1 MLELKQINNL
11 FLSSRM
17 EVFYVVAKFTE
28 LEKEKIR
35 EELLKVAYR
44 FFVDKGFKNT
54 SLEDITSSVGI
65 AKSSFYIFFESKEI
79 LYMELLA
86 HEGEQIEKQVW
97 PKVIAAKDIRSAIKI
112 YLNEMALE
120 LEDKILTQRLVY
132 DLEEYKIVSRK
143 LNPDYVGSE
152 HLRSIVPLVEFIKLR
167 QDSNEIIDEEPGII
181 AGVLRAA
188 WLIGSQKGDLQQ
200 YNYERIKELLFEAVA
215 DRVTRF

>member
-1 MLELKQINNL
+1 M
-11 FLSSRM
+11 
-17 EVFYVVAKFTE
+17 AKFTE

-65 AKSSFYIFFESKEI
+65 EKSSFYIFFESKEI

>member
-1 MLELKQINNL
+1 M
-11 FLSSRM
+11 FLCSEK

-44 FFVDKGFKNT
+44 FFIDKGFKST

-152 HLRSIVPLVEFIKLR
+152 HLRSIVPLMEFIKLR

>member
-1 MLELKQINNL
+1 
-11 FLSSRM
+11 M

-35 EELLKVAYR
+35 EELLDVAYR
-44 FFVDKGFKNT
+44 FFIDKGFKST

-86 HEGEQIEKQVW
+86 YEGEQIEKQVW
-97 PKVIAAKDIRSAIKI
+97 PKVIAAEDIRSAIKI

-120 LEDKILTQRLVY
+120 LEDRILTQRLVY

-143 LNPDYVGSE
+143 LSTDYVGSE
-152 HLRSIVPLVEFIKLR
+152 HLRSIVPLMEFIKSR
-167 QDSNEIIDEEPGII
+167 QDSKEIIDEEPGII

-200 YNYERIKELLFEAVA
+200 YNYERIRELLFEAVA
-215 DRVTRF
+215 DRITRT

>member
-1 MLELKQINNL
+1 M
-11 FLSSRM
+11 
-17 EVFYVVAKFTE
+17 FYVVAKFTE

-44 FFVDKGFKNT
+44 FFIDKGFKST

-152 HLRSIVPLVEFIKLR
+152 HLRSIVPLMEFIKLR

>member
-1 MLELKQINNL
+1 
-11 FLSSRM
+11 
-17 EVFYVVAKFTE
+17 TE

>member
-1 MLELKQINNL
+1 
-11 FLSSRM
+11 
-17 EVFYVVAKFTE
+17 VVAKFTE

>member
-1 MLELKQINNL
+1 L

>member
-1 MLELKQINNL
+1 
-11 FLSSRM
+11 M

-44 FFVDKGFKNT
+44 FFIDKGFKST

-65 AKSSFYIFFESKEI
+65 AKSSFYIFFESKEM

-97 PKVIAAKDIRSAIKI
+97 PKVIAAEDIRSAIKI

-132 DLEEYKIVSRK
+132 DLEEYKLVSRK

-152 HLRSIVPLVEFIKLR
+152 HLRSIVPLMEFIKSR

-200 YNYERIKELLFEAVA
+200 YNYERIRELLFEAVA
-215 DRVTRF
+215 DRITRF